1 MLGHRSSR
9 TVAIGKREVGPNYPT
24 FIVAEVGSNHNG
36 DLSLARQ
43 LIDIAVKARVD
54 AVKFQ
59 LFRAENLYSP
69 NCGTVNSPSGLV
81 DFYNVLTQLAVPS
94 DWIPELKAYAEER
107 DLIFLCTPFDEAGMT
122 YLSSLNIAAIKIA
135 SPELNHLPLLRVA
148 ARHEKPLICST
159 GLSYLWDIEEAL
171 QTIRQAYAKPAVILL
186 HCVSAYPLPPEQ
198 ANLGAVQTLE
208 AVFDVPAGFSD
219 HTTDPEGVPSIA
231 VALGACVIEKHYT
244 VSRSFTGPDHVFA
257 LEEDELRAMVR
268 VIRDVARVEP
278 LERLEWVTRRFGRE
292 KVEAIIGHG
301 RKEIM
306 PAERELYPNDKRSI
320 RVVKDIPE
328 REALSEQNIRILRSE
343 RNLKPGLHPRY
354 WEIVLGARAVRHM
367 AAGEGVCWEHLLA
380 R

>member
-1 MLGHRSSR
+1 M
-9 TVAIGKREVGPNYPT
+9 GPNCPT
-24 FIVAEVGSNHNG
+24 FVVAEVGSNHNG
-36 DLSLARQ
+36 NLSLALQ
-43 LIDIAVKARVD
+43 LIDIAVEAKVD

-59 LFRAENLYSP
+59 LFRAENLYPP

-81 DFYNVLTQLAVPS
+81 DFYNVLSQLAVPS
-94 DWIPELKAYAEER
+94 DWIPELKTYAEER
-107 DLIFLCTPFDEAGMT
+107 NLIFLCTPFDEAGMT

-135 SPELNHLPLLRVA
+135 SPELNHLPLLRAA

-171 QTIRQAYAKPAVILL
+171 QTIRQTYAKPAVILL

-208 AVFDVPAGFSD
+208 TVFDVPSGFSD

-257 LEEDELRAMVR
+257 LEGDELRSMVR
-268 VIRDVARVEP
+268 VIREVERVEP

-320 RVVKDIPE
+320 RVIKDIPE

-367 AAGEGVCWEHLLA
+367 AAGEGVCWDYLLTK
-380 R
+380 